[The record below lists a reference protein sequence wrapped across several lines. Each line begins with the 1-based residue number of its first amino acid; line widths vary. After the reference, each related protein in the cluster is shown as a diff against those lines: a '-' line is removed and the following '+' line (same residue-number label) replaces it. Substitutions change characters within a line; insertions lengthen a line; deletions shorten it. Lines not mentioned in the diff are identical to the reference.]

1 MKAVK
6 IIIPIILAILLT
18 LVAVVLWN
26 IFAPLRSHQVVL
38 RIKPGDNAATIAQA
52 LKDKRIIRNQELF
65 VILAKLRK
73 SDRQLKAGTYSFG
86 GHLNLIDTI
95 KLLEDGNTEAI
106 RITIVPGFSLYRSL
120 RRIDASGLA
129 SYDSLLTRAQ
139 DPIFIKQL
147 TGMNI
152 TSLEGFMLPE
162 TYIFDIRSPV
172 DSLLSIPVREF
183 FKVLKKHDI
192 NPQQI
197 PNFYDKLI
205 LASIVEK
212 ESAHADEREIIAGV
226 YLNRLRIGMRLQSCP
241 TVDYLLEP
249 YGIKRKVLTDSDLS
263 IPSPYNTYLHDG
275 LPPTP
280 ICNPSL
286 QAIQAVINPKPNN
299 YLYFVSNREGRNDF
313 SATYQEH
320 LRKKRIYES
329 RE

>member
-1 MKAVK
+1 MKAIK
-6 IIIPIILAILLT
+6 IIIPIILAIALT
-18 LVAVVLWN
+18 LAAWLLWTVYS
-26 IFAPLRSHQVVL
+26 PLRSHQIVL
-38 RIKPGDNAATIAQA
+38 RIKPGDNAATIAKA
-52 LKDKRIIRNQELF
+52 LKDKRIIRSEQLF
-65 VILAKLRK
+65 TLLAKLRK
-73 SDRQLKAGTYSFG
+73 SDRNLKAGTYSFG
-86 GHLNLIDTI
+86 GNLNLIDTI

-129 SYDSLLTRAQ
+129 KYDSLLIRAQ
-139 DPIFIKQL
+139 DPKFIKQL
-147 TGMNI
+147 TGMNL

-162 TYIFDIRSPV
+162 TYIFDIKSPV

-192 NPQQI
+192 NPKQI
-197 PNFYDKLI
+197 PKFYDKLI

-212 ESAHADEREIIAGV
+212 ESAHPDERELIAGV

-241 TVDYLLEP
+241 TVDYILEP
-249 YGIKRKVLTDSDLS
+249 RGIKRKVLTAEDLA
-263 IPSPYNTYLHDG
+263 IPSPYNTYLNDG

-286 QAIQAVINPKPNN
+286 QSIQAVINPKPNN
-299 YLYFVSNREGRNDF
+299 YLYFVSNREGRNVF

-320 LRKKRIYES
+320 LRKKKIYET
-329 RE
+329 RD

>member
-1 MKAVK
+1 MKAIK
-6 IIIPIILAILLT
+6 IIIPIILALALT
-18 LVAVVLWN
+18 LVAWLLWTVYS
-26 IFAPLRSHQVVL
+26 PLRSYQVVL
-38 RIKPGDNAATIAQA
+38 RIQPGDNAATIAKA
-52 LKDKRIIRNQELF
+52 LKDKRIIRSQELF
-65 VILAKLRK
+65 TILAKLRK
-73 SDRQLKAGTYSFG
+73 SDRNLKAGTYSFG

-120 RRIDASGLA
+120 NRIDASGLA
-129 SYDSLLTRAQ
+129 KYDSLLTRAQ
-139 DPIFIKQL
+139 DPEFIKQL
-147 TGMNI
+147 TGMNL

-162 TYIFDIRSPV
+162 TYVFDIKSPI

-183 FKVLKKHDI
+183 FKMMKKYDI
-192 NPQQI
+192 NPKQI

-212 ESAHADEREIIAGV
+212 ESAHEDEREIISGV
-226 YLNRLRIGMRLQSCP
+226 YLNRLKKGMRLQSCP

-249 YGIKRKVLTDSDLS
+249 QGIKRKVLTGEDLA
-263 IPSPYNTYLHDG
+263 IPSPYNTYLNDG

-286 QAIQAVINPKPNN
+286 QAIQAVINPKPND

-313 SATYQEH
+313 STTYQEH
-320 LRKKRIYES
+320 LRKKKIYET
-329 RE
+329 RD

>member
-1 MKAVK
+1 MKAIK
-6 IIIPIILAILLT
+6 IIIPIILALALT
-18 LVAVVLWN
+18 LVAWLLWT
-26 IFAPLRSHQVVL
+26 IYSPLRSYQVVL
-38 RIKPGDNAATIAQA
+38 RIQPGDNAATIAKA
-52 LKDKRIIRNQELF
+52 LKDKRIIRSQELF
-65 VILAKLRK
+65 TILAKLRK
-73 SDRQLKAGTYSFG
+73 SDRNLKAGTYSFG

-120 RRIDASGLA
+120 NRIDASGLA
-129 SYDSLLTRAQ
+129 KYDSLLTRAQ
-139 DPIFIKQL
+139 DPEFIKQL
-147 TGMNI
+147 TGMNL

-162 TYIFDIRSPV
+162 TYVFDIKSPI

-183 FKVLKKHDI
+183 FKMMKKYDI
-192 NPQQI
+192 NPKQI

-212 ESAHADEREIIAGV
+212 ESAHEDEREIIAGV
-226 YLNRLRIGMRLQSCP
+226 YLNRLKKGMRLQSCP

-249 YGIKRKVLTDSDLS
+249 QGIKRKVLTGEDLA
-263 IPSPYNTYLHDG
+263 IPSPYNTYLNDG

-286 QAIQAVINPKPNN
+286 QAIQAVINPKPND

-313 SATYQEH
+313 STTYQEH
-320 LRKKRIYES
+320 LRKKKIYET
-329 RE
+329 RD

>member
-1 MKAVK
+1 MKAIK
-6 IIIPIILAILLT
+6 IIIPIILALALT
-18 LVAVVLWN
+18 LVAWLLWTVYS
-26 IFAPLRSHQVVL
+26 PLRSYQVVL
-38 RIKPGDNAATIAQA
+38 RIQPGDNAATIAKA
-52 LKDKRIIRNQELF
+52 LKDKRIIRSQELF
-65 VILAKLRK
+65 TILAKLRK
-73 SDRQLKAGTYSFG
+73 SDRNLKAGTYSFG

-120 RRIDASGLA
+120 NRIDASGLA
-129 SYDSLLTRAQ
+129 KYDSLLTRAQ
-139 DPIFIKQL
+139 DPEFIKQL
-147 TGMNI
+147 TGMNL

-162 TYIFDIRSPV
+162 TYVFDIKSPI

-183 FKVLKKHDI
+183 FKVMKKHNI
-192 NPQQI
+192 NPKQI

-212 ESAHADEREIIAGV
+212 ESAHEDEREIIAGV
-226 YLNRLRIGMRLQSCP
+226 YLNRLKKGMRLQSCP

-249 YGIKRKVLTDSDLS
+249 QGIKRKVLTGEDLA
-263 IPSPYNTYLHDG
+263 IPSPYNTYLNDG

-286 QAIQAVINPKPNN
+286 QAIQAVINPKPND

-313 SATYQEH
+313 STTYQEH
-320 LRKKRIYES
+320 LRKKKIYET
-329 RE
+329 RD

>member
-1 MKAVK
+1 MKAIK
-6 IIIPIILAILLT
+6 IIIPIILALALT
-18 LVAVVLWN
+18 LVAWLLWTVYS
-26 IFAPLRSHQVVL
+26 PLRSYQVVL
-38 RIKPGDNAATIAQA
+38 RIQPGDNAATIAKA
-52 LKDKRIIRNQELF
+52 LKDKRIIRSQELF
-65 VILAKLRK
+65 TILAKLRK
-73 SDRQLKAGTYSFG
+73 SDRNLKAGTYSFG

-120 RRIDASGLA
+120 NRIDASGLA
-129 SYDSLLTRAQ
+129 KYDSLLTCAQ
-139 DPIFIKQL
+139 DPEFIKQL
-147 TGMNI
+147 TGMNL

-162 TYIFDIRSPV
+162 TYVFDIKSPI

-183 FKVLKKHDI
+183 FKVMKKHNI
-192 NPQQI
+192 NPKQI

-212 ESAHADEREIIAGV
+212 ESAHEDEREIIAGV
-226 YLNRLRIGMRLQSCP
+226 YLNRLKKGMRLQSCP

-249 YGIKRKVLTDSDLS
+249 QGIKRKVLTGEDLA
-263 IPSPYNTYLHDG
+263 IPSPYNTYLNDG

-286 QAIQAVINPKPNN
+286 QAIQAVINPKPND

-313 SATYQEH
+313 STTYQEH
-320 LRKKRIYES
+320 LRKKKIYET
-329 RE
+329 RD